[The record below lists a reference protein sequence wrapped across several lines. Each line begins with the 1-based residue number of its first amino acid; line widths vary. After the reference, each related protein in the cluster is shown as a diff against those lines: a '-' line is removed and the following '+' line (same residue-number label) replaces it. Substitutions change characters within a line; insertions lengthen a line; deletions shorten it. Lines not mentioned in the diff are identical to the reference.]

1 MPAASYKKDMVG
13 RTRISDRLDIEY
25 LPEIRFLGIVL
36 RFSQKKRCF
45 IYKLITQNNT
55 ILPKPKIQGAYLPDP
70 SLTTSMILKWGR
82 RREVKWLIFI
92 WPDDVCVYIWF
103 SMHFMPRDLFRE
115 PMNCQ
120 LGNSKGMNENEIAL
134 FTILRKVWS
143 EKKSTLQN
151 HQVYCT
157 YFNGNTRPNLILMF
171 NGWIVIQNICK

>member
-1 MPAASYKKDMVG
+1 MDISVDFSNVVLQVCSIIL
-13 RTRISDRLDIEY
+13 RIQTYYSKQY
-25 LPEIRFLGIVL
+25 
-36 RFSQKKRCF
+36 
-45 IYKLITQNNT
+45 NT
-55 ILPKPKIQGAYLPDP
+55 SENQDSGCLPDP

-103 SMHFMPRDLFRE
+103 SMHFMPRDLFSE

>member
-1 MPAASYKKDMVG
+1 MFCGPHFEHISVDFSNVVLQVCSIILRKKGLKYHEETLLHIQTYYSNQYNTSETQDSGCLLTRSIINYKYDFEMRK
-13 RTRISDRLDIEY
+13 
-25 LPEIRFLGIVL
+25 
-36 RFSQKKRCF
+36 KKRSEMANFYMTWWC
-45 IYKLITQNNT
+45 
-55 ILPKPKIQGAYLPDP
+55 
-70 SLTTSMILKWGR
+70 
-82 RREVKWLIFI
+82 
-92 WPDDVCVYIWF
+92 VCVYIWF
-103 SMHFMPRDLFRE
+103 SMHFMPRDLFSE